1 MNNFLNKLFL
11 GKKLQLVEPSK
22 EISESY
28 ILKSDSNLFS
38 SKLLLKNNLLE
49 EAVSLSYFS
58 MYYLCLSL
66 FFRAGIKCENHTA
79 CAIILKDVFNLDNSD
94 LIEAKAERIDKQYY
108 TDFKITKDSV
118 ELAIKIAEDFNR
130 ELKGFIL
137 NVNNLKI
144 NEWRS
149 KFKELIK

>member
-1 MNNFLNKLFL
+1 MNKFLNNLFL
-11 GKKLQLVEPSK
+11 KKKLQLVDPSK

-28 ILKSDSNLFS
+28 ILKSNSNLFS

-58 MYYLCLSL
+58 MYHLCLSL
-66 FFRAGIKCENHTA
+66 FFKVGIKCENHTA
-79 CAIILKDVFNLDNSD
+79 CAIILKDVFNLDNTD
-94 LIEAKAERIDKQYY
+94 LIKAKTERIDKQYY
-108 TDFKITKDSV
+108 TEFKTTKEGV

-130 ELKGFIL
+130 NLKGFIL

-144 NEWRS
+144 SEWRN
-149 KFKELIK
+149 KFKELLK